1 MKTIKE
7 YLNELPEPYKTQ
19 ALKNIESIKTD
30 CFAISL
36 EDAILGAFLW
46 DFSPEGHDYWQ
57 DLHDGIK
64 ADKFAEEHY
73 EEQQWEAQQEENNHL
88 PEFED

>member
-1 MKTIKE
+1 MKTIRE
-7 YLNELPEPYKTQ
+7 YLNELLEPYRTQ
-19 ALKNIESIKTD
+19 ALANTNEMKLNCYAIGLEQAVKTAFVWIESH
-30 CFAISL
+30 
-36 EDAILGAFLW
+36 
-46 DFSPEGHDYWQ
+46 EGHDYWQ